1 MVVFLVHVITELLDI
16 GSNRHNFDAMSFR
29 SRVHDALNITK
40 RSVKLPIKE
49 VLLGKQYVVSKSK
62 EFHADVSISG
72 DTTKYDIG
80 GGHSQTLDYLGFVMG
95 DEVNPIQLTAVQNT
109 DNLDDGP
116 ISTQRPYPTASDDS
130 TPTDTGFHYLG
141 GLYDESNELLTAMR
155 KSAITP
161 TAYETGD
168 DNIDWPSQHLE
179 QVQLLTAN
187 PSADALIYHQ
197 TKLEFLI
204 TGILK
209 PGFDQA
215 SNQRGLVRMLIVRPI
230 IPGARLHMNGVNGK
244 PTIRTDY
251 LPNIDTELFY
261 SGKRMLGGRMMSSRD
276 HDANDSNNAVTFGL
290 DKMDAELP
298 TMNLDTDSIYYGK
311 MAPGK
316 TSTATEHRLS
326 AFDLITAPINRKK
339 YKVIAD
345 QTFHMDTQHHGV
357 ASMRTQHVTI
367 PYHFEAKFA
376 GRVPYNVA
384 SDQSGYDATK
394 VGSLTTSTFNEPL
407 NMKSKPIILF
417 LSLDQKLSVQ
427 PSGFSVIS
435 EC

>member
-1 MVVFLVHVITELLDI
+1 
-16 GSNRHNFDAMSFR
+16 MSFR

-62 EFHADVSISG
+62 NFDSDVSISG
-72 DTTKYDIG
+72 DISKYDIG

-95 DEVNPIQLTAVQNT
+95 NEVNPVTLSSAQ
-109 DNLDDGP
+109 DSDCLDDGP

-130 TPTDTGFHYLG
+130 AGTDTGFHYLG

-179 QVQLLTAN
+179 QSQLLSAN

-209 PGFDQA
+209 PEFDQA
-215 SNQRGLVRMLIVRPI
+215 SNHRGLVRMLIVRPI
-230 IPGARLHMNGVNGK
+230 IPAARLHMNGVNGK

-261 SGKRMLGGRMMSSRD
+261 SGKRMLGGRMLNTRT

-298 TMNLDTDSIYYGK
+298 VMNLDTDSIYYGK
-311 MAPGK
+311 MAPGR
-316 TSTATEHRLS
+316 TSSATDHRLS
-326 AFDLITAPINRKK
+326 PFDLITAPINRKK
-339 YKVIAD
+339 FKVITD

-376 GRVPYNVA
+376 GRVPYQLGP
-384 SDQSGYDATK
+384 DDSGYDSNL
-394 VGSLTTSTFNEPL
+394 VNSLTSSTFNEPL

-427 PSGFSVIS
+427 PSGFTVIS
-435 EC
+435 ET

>member
-1 MVVFLVHVITELLDI
+1 MVQLVF
-16 GSNRHNFDAMSFR
+16 NRHKFDAMSFR

-62 EFHADVSISG
+62 EFHSDVSISG

-80 GGHSQTLDYLGFVMG
+80 GSHSQTLDYVGFVMG
-95 DEVNPIQLTAVQNT
+95 DEVNPVTLTTAQ
-109 DNLDDGP
+109 DSGRLDDGP
-116 ISTQRPYPTASDDS
+116 ISTQRPYPTGSSQSGAGTETDP
-130 TPTDTGFHYLG
+130 TVYTDTGFHYLG

-179 QVQLLTAN
+179 QSQLLSAN

-209 PGFDQA
+209 PEFDQA
-215 SNQRGLVRMLIVRPI
+215 SNHRGLVRMLIIRPI
-230 IPGARLHMNGVNGK
+230 IPAARLHMNGVNGK

-261 SGKRMLGGRMMSSRD
+261 SGKRMLGGRMLSSRT

-290 DKMDAELP
+290 NKMDAELP
-298 TMNLDTDSIYYGK
+298 VMNLDTDSIYYGK
-311 MAPGK
+311 MAPGR
-316 TSTATEHRLS
+316 TSSATDHRLS
-326 AFDLITAPINRKK
+326 PFDLITAPVNRKK
-339 YKVIAD
+339 FKVITD

-376 GRVPYNVA
+376 GRVPYQLGVG
-384 SDQSGYDATK
+384 DDGYDANL
-394 VGSLTTSTFNEPL
+394 VNSLTDTTFNEPL

-427 PSGFSVIS
+427 PTGYSVIS
-435 EC
+435 ET

>member
-1 MVVFLVHVITELLDI
+1 MVPSGIVFK
-16 GSNRHNFDAMSFR
+16 RHKFDAMSFR
-29 SRVHDALNITK
+29 KRVHDALNITK
-40 RSVKLPIKE
+40 RSVKLPVKE
-49 VLLGKQYVVSKSK
+49 VLRGKQYVVSKSK
-62 EFHADVSISG
+62 NFHTDVSISG
-72 DTTKYDIG
+72 DATKYDIG
-80 GGHSQTLDYLGFVMG
+80 GGHSQTLDYVGFVMG
-95 DEVNPIQLTAVQNT
+95 DEVEPIKLQAAQNT
-109 DNLDDGP
+109 GNLDDGP
-116 ISTQRPYPTASDDS
+116 INTQRPYPEDSYLSSDVDI
-130 TPTDTGFHYLG
+130 DTGFHYLG
-141 GLYDESNELLTAMR
+141 GLYDENNDLLKAMR

-161 TAYETGD
+161 TSYETGD

-179 QVQLLTAN
+179 QVQLLTMN

-209 PGFDQA
+209 PEFDQA
-215 SNQRGLVRMLIVRPI
+215 SNHRGLVRMLIVRPV
-230 IPGARLHMNGVNGK
+230 IPSARLHMNGVSGK

-261 SGKRMLGGRMMSSRD
+261 SGKRMLGGRMMSSRS

-298 TMNLDTDSIYYGK
+298 VMNLDTDSIYYGK
-311 MAPGK
+311 MAPSP
-316 TSTATEHRLS
+316 TSSAVDHRLS
-326 AFDLITAPINRKK
+326 PFDIITAPVNRKK

-376 GRVPYNVA
+376 GRVPHA
-384 SDQSGYDATK
+384 DGAGD
-394 VGSLTTSTFNEPL
+394 LTDITFNEPL
-407 NMKSKPIILF
+407 NMKSKPIIMF

-427 PSGFSVIS
+427 PTGFTVIS
-435 EC
+435 ET

>member
-1 MVVFLVHVITELLDI
+1 
-16 GSNRHNFDAMSFR
+16 
-29 SRVHDALNITK
+29 
-40 RSVKLPIKE
+40 
-49 VLLGKQYVVSKSK
+49 
-62 EFHADVSISG
+62 
-72 DTTKYDIG
+72 
-80 GGHSQTLDYLGFVMG
+80 MG
-95 DEVNPIQLTAVQNT
+95 DEVNPVQLTSAQNT
-109 DNLDDGP
+109 GNLDDGP
-116 ISTQRPYPTASDDS
+116 INTQRPYPTASTTTS
-130 TPTDTGFHYLG
+130 GVHTDTGFHYLG

-161 TAYETGD
+161 TSYETGD

-179 QVQLLTAN
+179 QSQLLTAN

-209 PGFDQA
+209 PEFDQA
-215 SNQRGLVRMLIVRPI
+215 SNHRGLVRMVIIRPI

-261 SGKRMLGGRMMSSRD
+261 SGKKMLGGRMLNSRN

-298 TMNLDTDSIYYGK
+298 EINLDTDSIYYGK
-311 MAPGK
+311 MAPGT
-316 TSTATEHRLS
+316 TSSATDHRLS

-339 YKVIAD
+339 FKVITD

-376 GRVPYNVA
+376 GRVPNA
-384 SDQSGYDATK
+384 DN
-394 VGSLTTSTFNEPL
+394 SLSNDTFNEPL

-417 LSLDQKLSVQ
+417 LSMDQKLSVQ
-427 PSGFSVIS
+427 PTGYTVIS

>member
-1 MVVFLVHVITELLDI
+1 
-16 GSNRHNFDAMSFR
+16 MSFR

-62 EFHADVSISG
+62 NFDSDVSISG
-72 DTTKYDIG
+72 DISKYDIG

-95 DEVNPIQLTAVQNT
+95 DEVNPVTLSSAQ
-109 DNLDDGP
+109 DSDCLDDGP

-130 TPTDTGFHYLG
+130 AGTDTGFHYLG

-179 QVQLLTAN
+179 QSQLLSAN

-209 PGFDQA
+209 PEFDQA
-215 SNQRGLVRMLIVRPI
+215 SNHRGLVRMLIVRPI
-230 IPGARLHMNGVNGK
+230 IPAARLHMNGVNGK

-261 SGKRMLGGRMMSSRD
+261 SGKRMLGGRMLNTRT

-298 TMNLDTDSIYYGK
+298 VMNLDTDSIYYGK
-311 MAPGK
+311 MAPGR
-316 TSTATEHRLS
+316 TSSATDHRLS
-326 AFDLITAPINRKK
+326 PFDLITAPINRKK
-339 YKVIAD
+339 FKVITD

-376 GRVPYNVA
+376 GRVPYQLGPG
-384 SDQSGYDATK
+384 DSGYDSNL
-394 VGSLTTSTFNEPL
+394 VNSLTSSTFNEPL

-427 PSGFSVIS
+427 PSGFTVIS
-435 EC
+435 ET

>member
-1 MVVFLVHVITELLDI
+1 
-16 GSNRHNFDAMSFR
+16 MSFR

-62 EFHADVSISG
+62 NFHSDVSISG

-80 GGHSQTLDYLGFVMG
+80 GGHSQTLDYLGFVLG
-95 DEVNPIQLTAVQNT
+95 DEVNPVQLTAVQNT
-109 DNLDDGP
+109 GNLDDGP
-116 ISTQRPYPTASDDS
+116 ISTQRPYPTGSSS
-130 TPTDTGFHYLG
+130 TSANPPVHTDTGFHYLG

-161 TAYETGD
+161 TSYETGD

-179 QVQLLTAN
+179 QSQLLTAN

-209 PGFDQA
+209 PEFDQA
-215 SNQRGLVRMLIVRPI
+215 SNHRGLVRMLIIRPI

-261 SGKRMLGGRMMSSRD
+261 SGKKMLGGRMHSRT

-298 TMNLDTDSIYYGK
+298 EINLDTDSIYYGK
-311 MAPGK
+311 MAPSR
-316 TSTATEHRLS
+316 TSTASDHRLS
-326 AFDLITAPINRKK
+326 AFDLITAPVNRKK
-339 YKVIAD
+339 FRVITD

-376 GRVPYNVA
+376 GRVPYQLGPG
-384 SDQSGYDATK
+384 DTGYDANL
-394 VGSLTTSTFNEPL
+394 VNSLTSSTFNEPL

-417 LSLDQKLSVQ
+417 LSMDQKLSVQ
-427 PSGFSVIS
+427 PTGFTVIS
-435 EC
+435 ET

>member
-1 MVVFLVHVITELLDI
+1 MEVLEDMALLGLDFK
-16 GSNRHNFDAMSFR
+16 RHKIDAMSFR

-62 EFHADVSISG
+62 NFHSDVSISG

-80 GGHSQTLDYLGFVMG
+80 GGHSQTLDYLGFIMG
-95 DEVNPIQLTAVQNT
+95 DEVNPVTLTSAQ
-109 DNLDDGP
+109 DSGNLDDGP

-130 TPTDTGFHYLG
+130 TGTDTGFHYLG
-141 GLYDESNELLTAMR
+141 GLYDENNELLTAMR

-179 QVQLLTAN
+179 QAQLLSSN

-209 PGFDQA
+209 PEFDQA
-215 SNQRGLVRMLIVRPI
+215 SNHRGLVRMLIVRPI
-230 IPGARLHMNGVNGK
+230 IPSARLHMNGVNGK
-244 PTIRTDY
+244 PIIRTDY

-261 SGKRMLGGRMMSSRD
+261 SGKKMLGGRMLNTRS

-298 TMNLDTDSIYYGK
+298 VMNLDPDSIYYGK
-311 MAPGK
+311 MAPSR
-316 TSTATEHRLS
+316 TSAATEHRLS

-339 YKVIAD
+339 FKVISD

-376 GRVPYNVA
+376 GRVPYQLGPN
-384 SDQSGYDATK
+384 DTGYDANL
-394 VGSLTTSTFNEPL
+394 VNSLTNDTFNEPL

-417 LSLDQKLSVQ
+417 LSMDQKLSVQ
-427 PSGFSVIS
+427 PTGFTVIS
-435 EC
+435 ET